1 MVTSL
6 ISPIFS
12 FISEITEYSQVEITL
27 YSIGY
32 LITLFATL
40 IYNEIIIFNCC
51 NLNRDTK
58 IFVNKIID
66 KELKEMQM
74 LEMICLSDKVD
85 NDCLI
90 DDNNQ
95 TNEKIYIK

>member
-12 FISEITEYSQVEITL
+12 FISEISEYPQVETIL

-32 LITLFATL
+32 LITLFSTL

-51 NLNRDTK
+51 GLNRETK
-58 IFVNKIID
+58 IFVNKRID
-66 KELKEMQM
+66 KELEEIQR
-74 LEMICLSDKVD
+74 LEAIYLSEKDD

-90 DDNNQ
+90 DDNNHS
-95 TNEKIYIK
+95 NE

>member
-58 IFVNKIID
+58 IFVNKRID

-74 LEMICLSDKVD
+74 LEMIYLSDKVD